1 MSVSLF
7 LLLSP
12 SLPLSLSLPGAGWVG
27 GVLAFTHC
35 KHCTHWAQQGA
46 SGSRA
51 DGLWSSEGALCG
63 STIMVAP
70 AGGGNR
76 RAFRGGEVTAWP
88 LATPLHS
95 PRKFA
100 ANRGSVCSSHCLV
113 WRLSL
118 AGITGRWRPRVHARN
133 ACGGVGGTRAGQ
145 RGQDGDLRRQLGGRQ
160 RLPGRQRRQGWHTLT
175 QCRTAFPRSFWASH
189 LKSFSLARASET
201 QHFRAASGPLSWS
214 RFRLLA
220 HRKRLALGHLEA
232 DWARPRA

>member
-1 MSVSLF
+1 MRSDR
-7 LLLSP
+7 SP
-12 SLPLSLSLPGAGWVG
+12 SPFFSPPHSLSLSLPGAGGIV

-35 KHCTHWAQQGA
+35 KHGTRWAQQGA

-118 AGITGRWRPRVHARN
+118 AGITGSLTTARSCTERVR
-133 ACGGVGGTRAGQ
+133 
-145 RGQDGDLRRQLGGRQ
+145 GGR
-160 RLPGRQRRQGWHTLT
+160 RNEGRATGARR
-175 QCRTAFPRSFWASH
+175 
-189 LKSFSLARASET
+189 
-201 QHFRAASGPLSWS
+201 
-214 RFRLLA
+214 
-220 HRKRLALGHLEA
+220 
-232 DWARPRA
+232 